1 LLLQILLGLRPN
13 RARHRLES
21 TAPEEMPSWI
31 GDVRL
36 SGVRCLDRM
45 WDIRLRDGRV
55 TVEEA

>member
-1 LLLQILLGLRPN
+1 
-13 RARHRLES
+13 
-21 TAPEEMPSWI
+21 MPSWI